1 MTQAVGSQ
9 HHFTST
15 VDAAPTE
22 IEPSARRVDVE
33 APITDPYRAARAFE
47 AKFEGWR

>member
-9 HHFTST
+9 YHVTSSA
-15 VDAAPTE
+15 DADPTE
-22 IEPSARRVDVE
+22 IEPAARRVDVQS
-33 APITDPYRAARAFE
+33 PVTDPYRAARAFE